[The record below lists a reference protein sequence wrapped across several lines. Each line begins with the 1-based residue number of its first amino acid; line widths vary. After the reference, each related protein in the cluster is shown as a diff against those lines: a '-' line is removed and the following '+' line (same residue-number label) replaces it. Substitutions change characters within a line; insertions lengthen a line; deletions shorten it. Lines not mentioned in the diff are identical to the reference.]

1 MQTSYA
7 SGFLYSLKT
16 HQILLLKS
24 QKQDSPDFLWSTLRG
39 ESCEGEEVQAAFQ
52 RIVSELLDLNLKH
65 KDIHP
70 IYDYSYDSEDKMNYV
85 FYAVVKKPRDFNSL
99 KDGAF
104 SWVAFSE
111 VSKLPFVPHSKQDVI
126 VGERVISAKWRADEA
141 KREEL
146 FPETAL

>member
-1 MQTSYA
+1 MLS
-7 SGFLYSLKT
+7 
-16 HQILLLKS
+16 
-24 QKQDSPDFLWSTLRG
+24 
-39 ESCEGEEVQAAFQ
+39 AFQ
-52 RIVSELLDLNLKH
+52 RIVSELLELNLKT

-70 IYDYSYDSEDKMNYV
+70 IYDYSYDAEDKTNYV
-85 FYAVVKKPRDFNSL
+85 FYAVVKKPQNFSSL
-99 KDGAF
+99 KNGAF

-146 FPETAL
+146 YPETTL